1 MVLDSFLQGE
11 SILDELVRDS
21 VTSALPNEE
30 LFTTA
35 SGIIPFSDDYQLG
48 IPVNSESDITNALM
62 ELAFRYVAKVL
73 VAVFCNDEG
82 YDPIENSV
90 AQRSIESLKWRLNGK
105 YYNELKERYDYAV
118 MKIFDYM
125 ENGSDGSNSLV
136 QQCWFLAKMDICY
149 RRGAVPSD
157 ISQFFQPATDEESQ
171 ELLELALKFRR
182 NFIPKIITPTSRVIF
197 NPSFDFGEELI
208 GETDCD
214 MIVDS
219 KIVDL
224 RTSIGFE
231 YPKDRVTKSMVH
243 FLLSE
248 LNNEFGCEA
257 GVYPVDSL
265 VFYSARY
272 GETEIFHIDD
282 INPEI
287 IDKALE
293 KLIIVTEAR
302 HKGAPAVDNFSV
314 KYEEG
319 QKKKGQKKREM
330 QERFLDDEDDRDN
343 YNDGYYQVMERKNR
357 HIFRK
362 ILIFLIIA
370 SLLTVGFVY
379 LKNWYTD
386 TYGAE
391 YSLEQIFKNLFG
403 N

>member
-1 MVLDSFLQGE
+1 MVLDSFLQGD
-11 SILDELVRDS
+11 STLDELVRDS
-21 VTSALPNEE
+21 VTSALPNENI
-30 LFTTA
+30 FTTA
-35 SGIIPFSDDYQLG
+35 SGIIPFSEDYQLS
-48 IPVNSESDITNALM
+48 IPVNSESDITNVLM

-73 VAVFCNDEG
+73 VDVFCNDESC
-82 YDPIENSV
+82 DPFENSV
-90 AQRSIESLKWRLNGK
+90 AQRSIENLKWRLNGK

-136 QQCWFLAKMDICY
+136 QHCWFLAKLDICY

-182 NFIPKIITPTSRVIF
+182 SFIPKIITPTSRVIF
-197 NPSFDFGEELI
+197 NPSFGFGEELI

-224 RTSIGFE
+224 RTSLGYE
-231 YPKDRVTKSMVH
+231 YPTDRVTKSMVH

-248 LNNEFGCEA
+248 LNIEFRHED
-257 GVYPVDSL
+257 GVYPIDSL

-272 GETEIFHIDD
+272 GETEIFDIDD
-282 INPEI
+282 ISPAI
-287 IDKALE
+287 INRALE
-293 KLIIVTEAR
+293 KLIIVTEAKY
-302 HKGAPAVDNFSV
+302 KGMPAVDNFSAGD
-314 KYEEG
+314 EES
-319 QKKKGQKKREM
+319 QQKKGQRKREA
-330 QERFLDDEDDRDN
+330 QERFLGDEDDRDN
-343 YNDGYYQVMERKNR
+343 YNDGYNQVMERKNH

-403 N
+403 